1 MLSMFQVPQLVS
13 GFLIDSVSD
22 PIMLIVLVLIMLV
35 FIGMWMETLT
45 QIIILTPL
53 LLPVVANVGID
64 PIQFGIIFVIACE
77 IGYSTP
83 PLGVN
88 LFVASE
94 IGKTT
99 VEKVSKASIPF
110 LLAEITVM
118 VLVAFVPQLTMWL
131 PRLLGFTN

>member
-1 MLSMFQVPQLVS
+1 
-13 GFLIDSVSD
+13 
-22 PIMLIVLVLIMLV
+22 
-35 FIGMWMETLT
+35 METLT

-88 LFVASE
+88 LFVAAE
-94 IGKTT
+94 IGNTT
-99 VEKVSKASIPF
+99 VERVSKASIPF
-110 LLAEITVM
+110 LCAEILVM
-118 VLVAFVPQLTMWL
+118 VLVAFIPELTLWL
-131 PRLLGFTN
+131 PRLMGFIN